1 MNASKENSRHK
12 LFLPGQRIVRTV
24 GAVMLCMIVYELRRR
39 RGMPIFALIAAVMCI
54 QPYTKSMKAI
64 ARRRVIG
71 TVIGA
76 GWGVLTLL
84 LEQFLRRIPD
94 PDDMIHYLIAALGCG
109 IVIYFTVWLNLAE
122 MAQFAGI
129 VYLIVVITQTGSG
142 NVFLYA
148 YHRIIDTLI
157 GLAVGELVNRVHLPR
172 KRNTDILFASGVT
185 NTIFEEG
192 HKISGYS
199 LIELNRLIED
209 GCKFTVDTIEAPAS
223 VHELLHDV
231 DFRLPIIGMDG
242 AILYDMKERTYLE
255 AVMLDP
261 DTTQKI
267 HDLLES
273 DEIEFFMTTLEH
285 HVLFYRY
292 GDLKNDAIRELF
304 KKKRISPDRN
314 FAPRL
319 TDVSYMNK
327 TIYFFVLE
335 KAEKVDRVLEEIQSA
350 PWFEKIRIH
359 VDERN
364 IPEGY
369 RCIRIFPA
377 EATKERMLAKLQEMV
392 GAKKTVTFGSYE
404 GRYDVYIKDAN
415 KDLMVKELKRRYEP
429 VSLEGWRNM
438 FKAEHK

>member
-54 QPYTKSMKAI
+54 HPYTNSMKAI
-64 ARRRVIG
+64 SRRRVIG

-142 NVFLYA
+142 TVFLYA

-223 VHELLHDV
+223 VHELLRGV

-242 AILYDMKERTYLE
+242 AILYDMKDRTYLE

-267 HDLLES
+267 HDLLEG

-285 HVLFYRY
+285 HVLIYRY

-350 PWFEKIRIH
+350 PWFGKIRIH

>member
-54 QPYTKSMKAI
+54 QPYTKSMKPI

-223 VHELLHDV
+223 VHELLRDV
-231 DFRLPIIGMDG
+231 DFRFPIIGMDG

-285 HVLFYRY
+285 HVLIYRY

-429 VSLEGWRNM
+429 VSLEGWRNI
-438 FKAEHK
+438 FKAEH

>member
-285 HVLFYRY
+285 HVLIYRY